1 MFVTAGFDELERK
14 LQRAADRVRIL
25 LEKRRL
31 TQTEI
36 NLGALGWQQ
45 VDDFPPEIE
54 EQMREI
60 HAMER
65 QQADLSNQGADI
77 QWEIDALQLKRKE
90 NGKNLEY
97 LLAEIEPALQ
107 PLAGWRAEAE
117 KSIIAGNES
126 IQRFDKA
133 IADLESAHE
142 SFGLRLQALMSEKQT
157 FPVRDQVLWI
167 EERRMALGNEKEDL
181 ERSRVKTT
189 MDQKTT
195 EEQIQT
201 VQAQIEELNQKIRV
215 AKEESNARDR
225 ELNSQINALEK
236 QKKNASKNVESLD
249 KKKSPAFLAIGRC
262 LADADIAPM
271 NQPEALEHVIAH
283 RGKIA
288 GLEEQI
294 IHSLARSSQV
304 PASTLMTFY
313 VALFLLLAI
322 IAVAIFFLLPRH
334 P

>member
-14 LQRAADRVRIL
+14 LQRTADRVRIL

-31 TQTEI
+31 TKTEI

-54 EQMREI
+54 GEIRAI

-65 QQADLSNQGADI
+65 QQADLSNQSADI
-77 QWEIDALQLKRKE
+77 QWEIDALQLRRKE
-90 NGKNLEY
+90 NGKNLED
-97 LLAEIEPALQ
+97 LLAELEPALQ
-107 PLAGWRAEAE
+107 PLVEWRTEAE
-117 KSIIAGNES
+117 KSIQTGNES

-142 SFGLRLQALMSEKQT
+142 SFGVRLQALTSEKQT
-157 FPVRDQVLWI
+157 FSVRDQVLWI

-181 ERSRVKTT
+181 QHSRVKTT
-189 MDQKTT
+189 MDLKTT
-195 EEQIQT
+195 AQQIQT
-201 VQAQIEELNQKIRV
+201 VQIQIEELNQKIRV
-215 AKEESNARDR
+215 ARDEAGARDR
-225 ELNSQINALEK
+225 ELNSQINILEK

-262 LADADIAPM
+262 LADAEIAPM
-271 NQPEALEHVIAH
+271 NQPEALEHVVAH

-288 GLEEQI
+288 GLQEQI
-294 IHSLARSSQV
+294 THSLARSSQV
-304 PASTLMTFY
+304 PASTLMAFY
-313 VALFLLLAI
+313 VAMFLFLAI
-322 IAVAIFFLLPRH
+322 IAVAAFFLLTRH